1 MKRLATLM
9 PLLACAAAFAKDAPV
24 FDPAADPAALA
35 ASFVD
40 VSNMKALAGAKKV
53 AISQFRVE
61 FAVENSAKATSSSSA
76 GWTSTSSQVKLV
88 GVPTETLQ
96 QVADAMEDRFVEEL
110 TKAGLE
116 VVPYDVV
123 KEDAAYKSLSPVLRT
138 SNEPLGTQT
147 GKSIFIGGHG
157 TPYYLTNDDKHL
169 GLGTMLGA
177 FSTTQPQ
184 NIEPSIAKQLD
195 AAVLRVTVMVAFAD
209 QKTSGGLFHTGSSVN
224 TELGLTIV
232 PKITGMLVVTP
243 ASGKAR
249 ATLDESV
256 VMGSEIFDLRTTKK
270 EGLSILSGLRSSKE
284 YDAVTTP
291 EAYSELVTKY
301 GQALQSAMV
310 AAIKPGLGP

>member
-1 MKRLATLM
+1 MKRTVTLI
-9 PLLACAAAFAKDAPV
+9 LLSVCSAAFAKDAPV

-35 ASFVD
+35 ASFVE
-40 VSNMKALAGAKKV
+40 VSNIKALAGTKKV
-53 AISQFRVE
+53 AVSQFRVE

-76 GWTSTSSQVKLV
+76 GWTSTSSDVKLV

-110 TKAGLE
+110 GKAGLE
-116 VVPYDVV
+116 VIPYDVL
-123 KEDAAYKSLSPVLRT
+123 KEDAAYKSLAPVLRT

-147 GKSIFIGGHG
+147 GESIFVGGHG

-209 QKTSGGLFHTGSSVN
+209 QKTSGGLFHSGSSVK

-232 PKITGMLVVTP
+232 PEITGMLVITP
-243 ASGKAR
+243 ASGKTR

-270 EGLSILSGLRSSKE
+270 EGFAILTGFRGTKN

-291 EAYSELVTKY
+291 EAYSDLVTKY

-310 AAIKPGLGP
+310 AAIRPGLGP